1 MIHILNGN
9 TIIPYKSF
17 KFSGGEI
24 QVKLAPANME
34 YTALKPVIFH
44 ATITSSDD
52 LMELA
57 LVVDAV
63 ERFFALPIQK
73 ELILPY
79 MPYARQD
86 RVCAKGEALS
96 LRVAATFINSLGF
109 DKVTVMDPHSDVTPA
124 LLDHCQVV
132 DISDIFEQRMLPI
145 LPGHKV
151 ESVLIS
157 PDAGAN
163 KKVLKLAQTLKV
175 PMVRADKVRDVN
187 TGDITGT
194 VVHTE
199 HLGNKSVLVVDD
211 ICDGGR
217 TFIELAKVLFEK
229 TEGPLHLYVTHGIFS
244 KGLTELL
251 EWYDKIYCPY
261 VFPGVEQNERLIRI

>member
-9 TIIPYKSF
+9 TAIPYKSF

-24 QVKLAPANME
+24 QVKLLPANME
-34 YTALKPVIFH
+34 YSTIYPVVFH
-44 ATITSSDD
+44 ATITNSDD

-57 LVVDAV
+57 LVKDAV
-63 ERFFALPIQK
+63 ERFFSSASLK
-73 ELILPY
+73 MSLILPY

-86 RVCAKGEALS
+86 RVCSPGEALS

-109 DKVTVMDPHSDVTPA
+109 DKIVVTDPHSDVTPA
-124 LLDHCQVV
+124 LLNNCTVV
-132 DISDIFEQRMLPI
+132 DISEIFEKRLFNFAP
-145 LPGHKV
+145 LGNT
-151 ESVLIS
+151 VLVS

-175 PMVRADKVRDVN
+175 PIVRADKVRDVN

-199 HLGNKSVLVVDD
+199 HLGDKPVLVVDD

-217 TFIELAKVLFEK
+217 TFIELAKALREK
-229 TEGPLHLYVTHGIFS
+229 TNGPLNLYVTHGIFS
-244 KGLTELL
+244 KGLGDLL
-251 EWYDKIYCPY
+251 ELYYKIYCPY
-261 VFPGVEQNERLIRI
+261 VFPNVAQNERLVRI